1 MEHFNTARLS
11 LTPPA
16 PPRILSCG
24 DQALTVEFANVI
36 DRAINARVHALDR
49 VLGEAPPRGMI
60 ETMPSYGSLLVFYD
74 PMLTCFATLANE
86 IRTACETLVPTP
98 ATGTTWRI
106 PVVYGGD
113 YGFDLS
119 AVADMVRLD
128 ATEVIA
134 RHVATMFDIFMI
146 GFLPGFT
153 YLGGLDPAIAVPRR
167 PVPRQQ
173 VPAGS
178 IVIGGIQAAIGSI
191 EGPSGWH
198 VIGRT
203 PVRAFMPRRKPVVF
217 MKPGDRV
224 VFESWPPASFR
235 TLDEAAASGELVA
248 EPDA

>member
-1 MEHFNTARLS
+1 MDMTESPSTR
-11 LTPPA
+11 PA
-16 PPRILSCG
+16 VQPRILPCG
-24 DQALTVEFANVI
+24 DQALSVEFASII
-36 DRAINARVHALDR
+36 DAAINARVHALDR
-49 VLGEAPPRGMI
+49 ALGAAPPEGLI

-74 PMLTCFATLANE
+74 PLRTCFATLSNE
-86 IRTACETLVPTP
+86 IHSVCTDLVPQPT
-98 ATGTTWRI
+98 TGTNWRI

-113 YGFDLS
+113 FGFDLP
-119 AVADMVRLD
+119 AVADMVGLD
-128 ATEVIA
+128 TTEVVA
-134 RHVATMFDIFMI
+134 RHITSMFEIFMI

-167 PVPRQQ
+167 PVPRRQ

-203 PVRAFMPRRKPVVF
+203 PVRAFMPRRDPVVF

-224 VFESWPPASFR
+224 VFESWPPDSFEE
-235 TLDEAAASGELVA
+235 LAMAAAAGDLIA
-248 EPDA
+248 EPIA